1 MVHCPKGRGKKEA
14 ERESATPRAHSNT
27 KITKMLQGIPTM
39 SPHIA
44 NAVEEAITTRPNATT
59 KTKLA
64 PLNIGIRDNQ
74 LLVDKNGDKFVDLL
88 SDLGWDYQCMTSSGR
103 ETYDKLMQMLG
114 IIKPDEVYME
124 I

>member
-1 MVHCPKGRGKKEA
+1 M
-14 ERESATPRAHSNT
+14 
-27 KITKMLQGIPTM
+27 
-39 SPHIA
+39 
-44 NAVEEAITTRPNATT
+44 TT
-59 KTKLA
+59 KTKLE
-64 PLNIGIRDNQ
+64 PLNIGVRENQ

-114 IIKPDEVYME
+114 IIEPDEVYME

>member
-1 MVHCPKGRGKKEA
+1 M
-14 ERESATPRAHSNT
+14 
-27 KITKMLQGIPTM
+27 
-39 SPHIA
+39 
-44 NAVEEAITTRPNATT
+44 TT
-59 KTKLA
+59 KTELA
-64 PLNIGIRDNQ
+64 PLNIGVRDNQ

-114 IIKPDEVYME
+114 IIEPDEVYME

>member
-1 MVHCPKGRGKKEA
+1 M
-14 ERESATPRAHSNT
+14 
-27 KITKMLQGIPTM
+27 
-39 SPHIA
+39 
-44 NAVEEAITTRPNATT
+44 TT
-59 KTKLA
+59 KTKLE

-114 IIKPDEVYME
+114 IIEPDEVYMD